1 MFGLLQKRDC
11 NGRSNLLIAD
21 WMEGDGFGGIRK
33 RMNGI
38 SAFRNKKGI
47 FAKIGYLIIFIS
59 FALWILWH
67 GVMIYKVNKEPVKIV
82 VQPLGWDKSI
92 SDKKMQVVS
101 YVKLK
106 NISFYS
112 TEIQVR
118 LYLKD
123 TMGELRESG
132 IQNIELWE
140 RKGEEKGTRITE
152 DLHVIIPPKEET
164 GLYIQ
169 AIYENSEGIYFP
181 YHTEQEVEIIYTN

>member
-1 MFGLLQKRDC
+1 MGIVMTKLKFKYALIMGSIMLLDLA
-11 NGRSNLLIAD
+11 GHSFI
-21 WMEGDGFGGIRK
+21 
-33 RMNGI
+33 
-38 SAFRNKKGI
+38 AFRNKKGI

-123 TMGELRESG
+123 TMGELRESD

-152 DLHVIIPPKEET
+152 NLHVIIPPKEVT

-181 YHTEQEVEIIYTN
+181 YHTEQEIKIIYETMDEDNDR

>member
-1 MFGLLQKRDC
+1 
-11 NGRSNLLIAD
+11 
-21 WMEGDGFGGIRK
+21 
-33 RMNGI
+33 MNGI

-47 FAKIGYLIIFIS
+47 YAKIGYLIIFIS

-123 TMGELRESG
+123 TMGELQEKY
-132 IQNIELWE
+132 
-140 RKGEEKGTRITE
+140 KGKIT
-152 DLHVIIPPKEET
+152 LFGGK
-164 GLYIQ
+164 
-169 AIYENSEGIYFP
+169 
-181 YHTEQEVEIIYTN
+181 

>member
-1 MFGLLQKRDC
+1 MG
-11 NGRSNLLIAD
+11 
-21 WMEGDGFGGIRK
+21 GDGFGGIRK

-67 GVMIYKVNKEPVKIV
+67 GVMIYKMYKEPVKIV

-106 NISFYS
+106 NISFHPID
-112 TEIQVR
+112 IQVR

-123 TMGELRESG
+123 TMRELQEST
-132 IQNIELWE
+132 IQSIELWKK
-140 RKGEEKGTRITE
+140 RREEKNASSTIYNKYNATRSLKKIR
-152 DLHVIIPPKEET
+152 IC
-164 GLYIQ
+164 
-169 AIYENSEGIYFP
+169 N
-181 YHTEQEVEIIYTN
+181 

>member
-1 MFGLLQKRDC
+1 MG
-11 NGRSNLLIAD
+11 
-21 WMEGDGFGGIRK
+21 GDGFGGIRK

-92 SDKKMQVVS
+92 SDEKMQVVS

-106 NISFYS
+106 NISFHP

-123 TMGELRESG
+123 TMGELRESD

-152 DLHVIIPPKEET
+152 DLHVVIPPKEET

-169 AIYENSEGIYFP
+169 AIYENSEDIYFP

>member
-1 MFGLLQKRDC
+1 M
-11 NGRSNLLIAD
+11 
-21 WMEGDGFGGIRK
+21 
-33 RMNGI
+33 
-38 SAFRNKKGI
+38 
-47 FAKIGYLIIFIS
+47 Y
-59 FALWILWH
+59 
-67 GVMIYKVNKEPVKIV
+67 KEPVVIV
-82 VQPLGWDKSI
+82 VQPLGYDKPI

-123 TMGELRESG
+123 TMGELRESD

-152 DLHVIIPPKEET
+152 DLHVVIPPKEET
-164 GLYIQ
+164 VRVFISLTIQ
-169 AIYENSEGIYFP
+169 NRKWKLSTQIEYQRFRNNEYS
-181 YHTEQEVEIIYTN
+181 

>member
-1 MFGLLQKRDC
+1 
-11 NGRSNLLIAD
+11 
-21 WMEGDGFGGIRK
+21 MEGDGFGGIRK

>member
-1 MFGLLQKRDC
+1 
-11 NGRSNLLIAD
+11 
-21 WMEGDGFGGIRK
+21 
-33 RMNGI
+33 MNGI

-92 SDKKMQVVS
+92 SDEKMQVVS

-106 NISFYS
+106 NISFHP

-123 TMGELRESG
+123 TMGELRESD

-152 DLHVIIPPKEET
+152 DLHVVIPPKEET

-169 AIYENSEGIYFP
+169 AIYENSEDIYFP

>member
-1 MFGLLQKRDC
+1 M
-11 NGRSNLLIAD
+11 
-21 WMEGDGFGGIRK
+21 
-33 RMNGI
+33 
-38 SAFRNKKGI
+38 
-47 FAKIGYLIIFIS
+47 
-59 FALWILWH
+59 
-67 GVMIYKVNKEPVKIV
+67 
-82 VQPLGWDKSI
+82 DKLENEE
-92 SDKKMQVVS
+92 MQVVS

-106 NISFYS
+106 NISFHP
-112 TEIQVR
+112 TEIQGR

-169 AIYENSEGIYFP
+169 AVYENSEGIYFP
-181 YHTEQEVEIIYTN
+181 YHTEQEIKIIYETMDEDNDR

>member
-1 MFGLLQKRDC
+1 MG
-11 NGRSNLLIAD
+11 
-21 WMEGDGFGGIRK
+21 GDGFGGIMK
-33 RMNGI
+33 MMNGI
-38 SAFRNKKGI
+38 SIFRNKKRI
-47 FAKIGYLIIFIS
+47 FVKTGYTMIFI
-59 FALWILWH
+59 FFVLWILWH
-67 GVMIYKVNKEPVKIV
+67 GIMIYKMYKEPVVIV
-82 VQPLGWDKSI
+82 VQPLGYDKPI
-92 SDKKMQVVS
+92 NHEKMQVVS

-106 NISFYS
+106 NISFHPID
-112 TEIQVR
+112 IQVR

-123 TMGELRESG
+123 TMGELRESD

-152 DLHVIIPPKEET
+152 DLHVVIPPKEET